1 MAAAPGDV
9 EEARTAAGADE
20 DSHGVIGAWRGRLRI
35 PRPGARLWSFA
46 GYLLAAL
53 ALTFPAWRN
62 PAMEWPGFPG
72 DPMQS
77 MAFLGWYPFALTHG
91 LNLLH
96 QSYVNLPQGSNMMWN
111 NPPPLS
117 GVAMWPVTALFGVV
131 VSYNVALVLALALDG
146 WCTFL
151 WLHRHVHH
159 VSAAWLGG
167 LLILLSPFATSQMLA
182 HLDLLFF
189 FPVPLLLIALE
200 TVVLHPEHSNLR
212 WGAVIGLLMAVQLLL
227 AEELLT
233 LCVVA
238 VGSTVV
244 IAALLFP
251 RSLPQRVIPLAKT
264 LGVAVLVFLV
274 ITEVPLTYQLLG
286 PGRII
291 GTIQPPNVYVTDAV
305 NLIVPNGLNAL
316 APQFTINLAN
326 LWTAGRPESD
336 SYIGIPLV
344 LLSLWAFVRWR
355 RDRWLR
361 VVGCG
366 TAAALVWS
374 LGPYLH
380 IDGVTHHL
388 LPLPGRL
395 LTDLPMLDNLLPS
408 RFAFLMDLGL
418 AAVVALVADRVVL
431 QGAWRGRLAG
441 GAAILLVGATL
452 APQIPIRTWT
462 DLTPR
467 YFLSGGDIDSLP
479 AGTVALVVP
488 YGDDTGLSEE
498 PLLWQAQSDFRV
510 PMVSA
515 AMYTAGPDGAIWYGA
530 EGTALSCAMHALQS
544 TASIAGCGPNLIDAA
559 RGDLAAVGV
568 SVIIMGPMAYGTEP
582 ELQKPMEDFLI
593 QLAGAPPRLDQG
605 ALVWSYP
612 G

>member
-1 MAAAPGDV
+1 
-9 EEARTAAGADE
+9 
-20 DSHGVIGAWRGRLRI
+20 
-35 PRPGARLWSFA
+35 
-46 GYLLAAL
+46 
-53 ALTFPAWRN
+53 
-62 PAMEWPGFPG
+62 
-72 DPMQS
+72 
-77 MAFLGWYPFALTHG
+77 
-91 LNLLH
+91 
-96 QSYVNLPQGSNMMWN
+96 MMWN

-131 VSYNVALVLALALDG
+131 VSYNVALLLALALDG

-151 WLHRHVHH
+151 WLRRHVLH

-167 LLILLSPFATSQMLA
+167 LLMVLGPFATSQILA

-200 TVVLHPEHSNLR
+200 RVILHPEHSNVR

-227 AEELLT
+227 VEELLA

-264 LGVAVLVFLV
+264 LGIAVLVFLV
-274 ITEVPLTYQLLG
+274 ITGVPLTYQFFG
-286 PGRII
+286 PGRLV
-291 GTIQPPNVYVTDAV
+291 GAIQSPNVYVADAV

-316 APQFTINLAN
+316 APQFTVNLAN
-326 LWTAGRPESD
+326 LWTAGRLESD

-344 LLSLWAFVRWR
+344 LLSIWAFLRWR

-374 LGPYLH
+374 LGPYVH

-395 LTDLPMLDNLLPS
+395 LSDLPMLESLLPS
-408 RFAFLMDLGL
+408 RFAIFMDLGL
-418 AAVVALVADRVVL
+418 AAVVAVVADRVVL
-431 QGAWRGRLAG
+431 EGRWRGRLAG
-441 GAAILLVGATL
+441 GAAILLVGATI
-452 APQIPIRTWT
+452 APQIPIQTWT
-462 DLTPR
+462 ALTPR
-467 YFLSGGDIDSLP
+467 YFLPGGDIDSLP

-488 YGDDTGLSEE
+488 YGDDSDLSEE
-498 PLLWQAQSDFRV
+498 PLLWQAQSDFQVR
-510 PMVSA
+510 MVSA

-530 EGTALSCAMHALQS
+530 AGTALSCAMHALQT

-559 RGDLAAVGV
+559 RSDLAAVGV

-582 ELQKPMEDFLI
+582 AQQRPMENFLT
-593 QLAGAPPRLDQG
+593 QLAGGPPRLDQG
-605 ALVWSYP
+605 ALVWSHP
-612 G
+612 A